1 MPAAISSSSPLAA
14 SSPWFHRAS
23 SVASRGN
30 DRPHWAQARVDI
42 RDRLSRSGARA
53 ESATAELRSEFT
65 KDVELLVLR
74 HQLVVL
80 GRQQPRPS
88 FRPPIAPSWL
98 RWAECSRIRVGMG

>member
-1 MPAAISSSSPLAA
+1 
-14 SSPWFHRAS
+14 
-23 SVASRGN
+23 VASRGN

-80 GRQQPRPS
+80 GRQQPAAVVPAADRA
-88 FRPPIAPSWL
+88 FL
-98 RWAECSRIRVGMG
+98 VGMG